1 MKAEQINQF
10 ILFIYNLIFV
20 LILCAFA
27 LGIAL
32 ILTVIIDLIFQKLN
46 GDKVYITPIERRLAE
61 RDFCKMQLVRTKI
74 NGQVLEIE
82 VSKKL
87 IKWAFKNRFNYWL
100 FIKYII
106 FKAQMSGKG

>member
-1 MKAEQINQF
+1 MTESSIN
-10 ILFIYNLIFV
+10 NLILLLYNFAFV

-27 LGIAL
+27 LLITL
-32 ILTVIIDLIFQKLN
+32 ILTLIIDEIWAKLN
-46 GDKVYITPIERRLAE
+46 GAKVYISPIERINAGK
-61 RDFCKMQLVRTKI
+61 DFHKMQLVRTNI
-74 NGQVLEIE
+74 NGEVIDIE

-87 IKWAFKNRFNYWL
+87 IKWAFRNRFNYWL